1 MTVADEV
8 QPSFDV
14 RPARRPNPFPWNRLV
29 LWVLLAIGSVVMV
42 APFYWSI
49 ATSFKPQAEIVAYP
63 PVWIPK
69 NPTLEHWISLG
80 DLSTGSFPVFFRN
93 SIFVSTTVTVLV
105 LFTSSI
111 TGYVFAKL
119 KFRGRDKIFYTVLAM
134 MVVPFSITLIP
145 SYALMVKFNWIDSY
159 WALIVPILF
168 NPFGIFLMR
177 QFMRTIPDELLDAA
191 RIDGASEFQIFFKII
206 IPLCKS
212 GLSALGIFEFI
223 AQWDSFLWPLVIL
236 QDVDKYTIPLGL
248 AQFRGLTG
256 IHVGPLC
263 AAATAAV
270 IPVLVVFFFAQKSFI
285 EGITLS
291 GMRTG

>member
-1 MTVADEV
+1 MTALSEV
-8 QPSFDV
+8 RSGSKPLSLKKSTRFS
-14 RPARRPNPFPWNRLV
+14 WSRLV
-29 LWVLLAIGSVVMV
+29 LWIVLGAGSILMV

-49 ATSFKPQAEIVAYP
+49 ATSFKPRAEIAAYP
-63 PVWIPK
+63 PTWIPLA
-69 NPTLEHWISLG
+69 PTLEHWESL
-80 DLSTGSFPVFFRN
+80 LHLTTGNFLVFFRN
-93 SIFVSTTVTVLV
+93 SIFVSTVVTLLV

-119 KFRGRDKIFYTVLAM
+119 NFRGRDKLFYTVLAM

-145 SYALMVKFNWIDSY
+145 SYAMMVKFGWIDSY

-177 QFMRTIPDELLDAA
+177 QFMHTIPDELLDAA
-191 RIDGASEFQIFFKII
+191 RIDGANEFQIFFKII

-212 GLSALGIFEFI
+212 GMAALGIFTFI
-223 AQWDSFLWPLVIL
+223 GQWDSFLWPLVIL
-236 QDVDKYTIPLGL
+236 QNVDKYTIPLGL

-256 IHVGPLC
+256 VQVGPLC

-270 IPVLVVFFFAQKSFI
+270 IPVLIVYFIAQRTFI

>member
-1 MTVADEV
+1 MTALTEIQRAPRV
-8 QPSFDV
+8 QPL
-14 RPARRPNPFPWNRLV
+14 RRRKSINWGRIV
-29 LWVLLAIGSVVMV
+29 LWILLGIGAILVV

-49 ATSFKPQAEIVAYP
+49 ATSFKPQAEISAYP
-63 PVWIPK
+63 PTWFPK
-69 NPTLEHWISLG
+69 NPTLVNWIGL
-80 DLSTGSFPVFFRN
+80 LHLRTGSFLTFFRN
-93 SIFVSTTVTVLV
+93 SIFVSTTVTLLV

-119 KFRGRDKIFYTVLAM
+119 NFRGRDKIFYTVLAM

-145 SYALMVKFNWIDSY
+145 SYALMVQFKWIDSY

-177 QFMRTIPDELLDAA
+177 QFMHTIPDELLDAA

-212 GLSALGIFEFI
+212 GLAALGIFVFI
-223 AQWDSFLWPLVIL
+223 GQWDSFLWPLVIL
-236 QDVDKYTIPLGL
+236 QNVDKYTIPLGL

-256 IHVGPLC
+256 VQVGPLC

-270 IPVLVVFFFAQKSFI
+270 IPVLIVYLIAQKSFI

-291 GMRTG
+291 GMKTG